1 MASAAE
7 ALARAKAAPR
17 QRTTLTDGERIAA
30 LPAPLEWSVEDE
42 SARHRTPEGEAAG
55 VLLRPAQARALAH
68 LRAAGGLLGAIGT
81 GHGKGLLTMLAPHA
95 VGALRPVLLLPAS
108 MRVPYA
114 EERAKFAP
122 YWRLAEPRVVSYTD
136 LSVEAGADLLERLSP
151 DLIVADEA
159 HNLRHP
165 DSARTRRLIAYVVRH
180 PETRFVALSG
190 TLTKRSLAD
199 YAHLAELALRDRAPV
214 PLDRWDLAAW
224 CRLLDARGEPQSDAD
239 WRAFAPLFPEW
250 QRHAEEDR
258 RILARR
264 RFNGVL
270 TSCPGVVATSD
281 ASVSASL
288 YLHVRPLAL
297 KPDSRIAENI
307 RELERTWTRPDG
319 EELPDPLALARVG
332 RQMSQGFFYRWAWP
346 GEVPDTEWLT
356 ARNRWAAWVRWML
369 GRGVPD
375 LDSPARVEKALLA
388 GRLVDA
394 RGRALHAAWT
404 AVRDREPPPV
414 EAVWFSD
421 EVVRDVLRW
430 AVERVERGT
439 GGIVWYA
446 DVAMGDRLR
455 ACGLPVYDAGEQV
468 PRVPDP
474 SCPVIACSIAAHG
487 TGKNLQAWADSLV
500 LAMPTSGDL
509 AEQLVSRTHR
519 AGQEA
524 DEVHVETYAH
534 TRFLRRGLYQ
544 ALKDAR
550 YIEDS
555 LGTPQRLSYA
565 TWTQGRPQ
573 EEPEADF
580 PLRPPEG

>member
-1 MASAAE
+1 VATAAE
-7 ALARAKAAPR
+7 ALARSRATPR
-17 QRTTLTDGERIAA
+17 QRTTLTDGERIAR
-30 LPAPLEWSVEDE
+30 LTGTVPWSVEEE
-42 SARHRTPEGEAAG
+42 STRYRTPAGAAAG
-55 VLLRPAQARALAH
+55 ALLRPAQARALAH
-68 LRAAGGLLGAIGT
+68 LRAAGGLLGPIGT

-95 VGALRPVLLLPAS
+95 VDAKRPVLLLPAS

-114 EERAKFAP
+114 EERVKFAP
-122 YWRLAEPRVVSYTD
+122 HWRIAEPRVVSYTD
-136 LSVEAGADLLERLSP
+136 LSVESGADLLERLAP

-165 DSARTRRLIAYVVRH
+165 ESARTRRIIGYFLRH

-199 YAHLAELALRDRAPV
+199 YAHLAELALRERAPV

-224 CRLLDARGEPQSDAD
+224 CRILDARGEPQSDSD
-239 WRAFAPLFPEW
+239 WRSLAPVFPDWE
-250 QRHAEEDR
+250 QHGER
-258 RILARR
+258 RQIIARKR
-264 RFNGVL
+264 YSAVL

-288 YLHVRPLAL
+288 YLHRRPLPL
-297 KPDSRIAENI
+297 EPDSPIAESL

-332 RQMSQGFFYRWAWP
+332 RQVSQGFYYRWAWP
-346 GEVPDTEWLT
+346 TGVPDLAWLSS
-356 ARNRWAAWVRWML
+356 RNRWAAWVRYTL
-369 GRGVPD
+369 GRALPD
-375 LDSPARVEKALLA
+375 LDSPARVEKALRA
-388 GRLVDA
+388 GRLRDERGGSLLRAWDA
-394 RGRALHAAWT
+394 ESHKL
-404 AVRDREPPPV
+404 PPPV

-421 EVVRDVLRW
+421 EVVQDVLRW
-430 AVERVERGT
+430 ALERVERGV

-455 ACGLPVYDAGEQV
+455 VCGLPVYDAGEQV

-474 SCPVIACSIAAHG
+474 DCPVIACSIAAHG
-487 TGKNLQAWADSLV
+487 TGKNLQAWADNLI

-534 TRFLRRGLYQ
+534 TRFFRKGLFQ
-544 ALKDAR
+544 ALADAR
-550 YIEDS
+550 YIEDTF
-555 LGTPQRLSYA
+555 GTPQRLCYA
-565 TWTQGRPQ
+565 TWTEGRPQ
-573 EEPEADF
+573 EEPDALF
-580 PLRPPEG
+580 PLHAR